1 MLFIAHS
8 RVTWE
13 YQFPKDLYQK
23 MFATLINHSCLF
35 LDKYHLQERVWF
47 NLLEVQLQPTIET
60 D

>member
-1 MLFIAHS
+1 MALAESQLIAPRH
-8 RVTWE
+8 
-13 YQFPKDLYQK
+13 QFPNDLYQK